1 VAVVVD
7 ILAEGWNYWLEV
19 VVVALNTLTLLVLHF
34 SPQK

>member
-7 ILAEGWNYWLEV
+7 ILAEGWNYWL
-19 VVVALNTLTLLVLHF
+19 VVALNTLTLLVLHF